1 MLKKRSGTI
10 IRTVAVS
17 ALQLGERLGLTPYTT
32 KTNNGFTASEQ
43 SAGRGSVDGKESRH
57 EELED
62 SC

>member
-1 MLKKRSGTI
+1 MLKTRSGTI

-32 KTNNGFTASEQ
+32 KTNGFIASEQ
-43 SAGRGSVDGKESRH
+43 SEGRGSVDGKESRH
-57 EELED
+57 EEFGD